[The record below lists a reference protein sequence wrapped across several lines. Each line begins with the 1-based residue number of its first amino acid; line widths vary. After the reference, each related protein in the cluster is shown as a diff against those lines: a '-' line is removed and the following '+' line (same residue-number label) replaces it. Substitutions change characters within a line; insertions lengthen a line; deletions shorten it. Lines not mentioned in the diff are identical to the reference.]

1 MPMIDNA
8 DSLREKVQ
16 KKVPEP
22 VLATGMVMPPGTFSG
37 GLGGIGIP
45 LIGMFARSKGN
56 KRANG
61 LAKQGVF
68 FGSNRTTVLALT
80 ADKVYAFTAKS
91 GWGGMK
97 IKDPV
102 LTWERKNLKIA
113 TEPRQ
118 MTTLLT
124 IDDAASKEHYEV
136 EVGTGLGQGKISE
149 PFLAEISKPGS

>member
-1 MPMIDNA
+1 MPMIDTP
-8 DSLREKVQ
+8 DSLKEKVQ
-16 KKVPEP
+16 KHVPEP

-37 GLGGIGIP
+37 GMGGFAIP

-68 FGSNRTTVLALT
+68 FGSNRTTVLAVT

-91 GWGGMK
+91 GWGGYK
-97 IKDPV
+97 IKDPI
-102 LTWERKNLKIA
+102 LTWDRKQLKIT

-124 IDDAASKEHYEV
+124 IDDGASGQHYEV
-136 EVGTGLGQGKISE
+136 EVGTGLGGGKFAE
-149 PFLAEISKPGS
+149 PFLAELTKSVA